1 MDTRRIST
9 IKNRL
14 LLCPR
19 QRGFTLME
27 LLVATTLLSIVL
39 SSVYVLFHSSIQTW
53 KRLESGVNPQQDARL
68 VMNLIGRDIN
78 NLIASAGHLF
88 EGDDQQ
94 MTLFVI
100 TEPFDKDTGE
110 GGHLMRIEY
119 KYNRGQKRLEREEAL
134 VETALPKVPPA
145 NRELDRSRVKVTRK
159 KKVTLVENVREFEI
173 TYIWIPYDEKRNW
186 KEPPSP
192 VEPVRVQKHKLCWW
206 LPQGIEIKMALYD
219 PDQPEGETVYKETF
233 PIRAPSAHLTEEQL
247 QKLLRDEL

>member
-1 MDTRRIST
+1 
-9 IKNRL
+9 
-14 LLCPR
+14 
-19 QRGFTLME
+19 ME
-27 LLVATTLLSIVL
+27 LLVAATLLSIVL

-68 VMNLIGRDIN
+68 VMSLIARDMN

-119 KYNRGQKRLEREEAL
+119 RYNRGQKRLEREEAL

-145 NRELDRSRVKVTRK
+145 NREIDRSRIKVSKR
-159 KKVTLVENVREFEI
+159 KKVTLVENVKELEI

-186 KEPPSP
+186 KEPPTP

-219 PDQPEGETVYKETF
+219 PDSPDEQMVFKEVF
-233 PIRAPSAHLTEEQL
+233 PVRAPSAHLTDRQIQQL
-247 QKLLRDEL
+247 LKDEL

>member
-1 MDTRRIST
+1 
-9 IKNRL
+9 
-14 LLCPR
+14 
-19 QRGFTLME
+19 ME

-53 KRLESGVNPQQDARL
+53 KRLESGVNPPQDARL
-68 VMNLIGRDIN
+68 VTNLIGRDIN

-145 NRELDRSRVKVTRK
+145 NREIDRSRVKVTK
-159 KKVTLVENVREFEI
+159 KRKVTLVENVREFEI
-173 TYIWIPYDEKRNW
+173 TYVWIPYDEKRNW
-186 KEPPSP
+186 KEPPIP

-219 PDQPEGETVYKETF
+219 PDQPEEKAVFKEVF
-233 PIRAPSAHLTEEQL
+233 PVRAPSAHLTDKQL

>member
-1 MDTRRIST
+1 
-9 IKNRL
+9 
-14 LLCPR
+14 
-19 QRGFTLME
+19 ME

-53 KRLESGVNPQQDARL
+53 KRLESGVNPPQDARL

-100 TEPFDKDTGE
+100 TEPFHKDTGE

-119 KYNRGQKRLEREEAL
+119 KYNRAQKKLEREEAL

-145 NRELDRSRVKVTRK
+145 NRELDRSRVKITKK
-159 KKVTLVENVREFEI
+159 KKVTLAENVREFEI
-173 TYIWIPYDEKRNW
+173 TYIWIPYDDKRNW

-219 PDQPEGETVYKETF
+219 PDQPEGKTEFKEVF
-233 PIRAPSAHLTEEQL
+233 PVRAPSAHLTEEQL
-247 QKLLRDEL
+247 QKLLKDEL